1 MAVDTIEKRISMLN
15 FASGGGTL
23 LPYPPAIAEVSQEDR
38 LTFLDLY
45 GGPPPAELVVPV
57 GVVMFSYRRRRVG

>member
-1 MAVDTIEKRISMLN
+1 MAIDTQEKRISMLN
-15 FASGGGTL
+15 FGSGDL

-45 GGPPPAELVVPV
+45 GGPPEAELVVPV